1 MSEVGAAYKL
11 RMASFDGKIIAI
23 TGAAS
28 GMGLA
33 TAQLLASRGASISMA
48 DQNKE
53 GLQRAKSTLP
63 GHDQNRHMYTVV
75 DVRNTDS
82 VEAWITATLQTLG
95 KLDGAVN
102 MAGVITPATP
112 ITDASDES
120 WDFVMGVNATGVFK
134 CLRAELKAM
143 KDSRGSIVSAS
154 STFGQIGA
162 PGNVAYCASKAA
174 VIAATR
180 TAAKENQHIRVNC
193 VAPGSVNTPLSASED
208 PEHVKRGLQVTAQ
221 KRRAEPDEIAKVI
234 AFLLSDEASFV
245 TGAVYNVDGGWV
257 C

>member
-1 MSEVGAAYKL
+1 
-11 RMASFDGKIIAI
+11 
-23 TGAAS
+23 
-28 GMGLA
+28 MGLA

-53 GLQRAKSTLP
+53 GLQRTKSTLP

-82 VEAWITATLQTLG
+82 VEAWITATLQTFG

-120 WDFVMGVNATGVFK
+120 WDFVMGVNAAGVFK

-143 KDSRGSIVSAS
+143 KGSRGSIV
-154 STFGQIGA
+154 GQRPEDA
-162 PGNVAYCASKAA
+162 CL
-174 VIAATR
+174 AT
-180 TAAKENQHIRVNC
+180 H
-193 VAPGSVNTPLSASED
+193 S
-208 PEHVKRGLQVTAQ
+208 
-221 KRRAEPDEIAKVI
+221 
-234 AFLLSDEASFV
+234 
-245 TGAVYNVDGGWV
+245 
-257 C
+257 